1 VPGPN
6 LQGCDWPRDQQCI
19 HPCKLDPG
27 IPGTTGFDDV
37 RFVLENLPRL
47 TTRPAHIKQL
57 RQTIL
62 NLAVRGKLVPQ
73 DPNDEPVSVLAKHVE
88 ILIRD
93 DEPFSVP
100 SSWHWVSVDQISKAR
115 LGKMLDKAKNKE
127 TPRRYLRNVNVRW
140 FDFDLSDV
148 YEMPFEDSE
157 LEEFMLLDGDVLICE
172 GGEPGRAA
180 VWDERETGIYFQKAI
195 HRVRFPNSVNPHYFV
210 KVIREAADSGR
221 LQTYFTG
228 VGIKH
233 FTGKGLASFL
243 IPLPPLTEQHRI
255 VAKVDELMALCD
267 QLETQLTSTAADS
280 HRLLEAVLH
289 EALSPASEQAA

>member
-1 VPGPN
+1 
-6 LQGCDWPRDQQCI
+6 
-19 HPCKLDPG
+19 
-27 IPGTTGFDDV
+27 IPAGTTGFDDV

-73 DPNDEPVSVLAKHVE
+73 DSNDESVSVPSKHIE
-88 ILIRD
+88 KRIRD

-100 SSWHWVSVDQISKAR
+100 SSWHWVSVDQISQAR
-115 LGKMLDKAKNKE
+115 LGKMLDKVKNKG

-140 FDFDLSDV
+140 FDFDLYDV
-148 YEMPFEDSE
+148 YEMPFEDDE
-157 LEEFMLLDGDVLICE
+157 LEEFMLLGGDVLICE

-180 VWDERETGIYFQKAI
+180 VWDERENGIYFQKAI
-195 HRVRFPNSVNPHYFV
+195 HRVRFPRGVNPHYFV

-243 IPLPPLTEQHRI
+243 MPLPPLAEQDRI
-255 VAKVDELMALCD
+255 VVKVDELMALCN
-267 QLETQLTSTAADS
+267 QLETQLTSTATDS
-280 HRLLEAVLH
+280 RRLLEALLH
-289 EALSPASEQAA
+289 EALSPVAEQAA